1 MMKVGI
7 TGGIGSGKSTV
18 CRLFAR
24 RGVAVYDS
32 DSEAKRLMTESVE
45 LRQRIAGR
53 FGAEAY
59 AADGGLNRSLL
70 AARVFTDPQALA
82 DLNAMVHPAVMAD
95 FAAWAERQSGDYV
108 VLESAILFE
117 AGLEHSVDRT
127 VAVLAPG
134 EQRVQR
140 IMQRDHI
147 PEEYAR
153 LRIQAQKPDSYYR
166 EHCTDVLENQEETPE
181 AFREKAEIFF
191 RDLLRQL
198 HHITEGGH
206 EQ

>member
-45 LRQRIAGR
+45 LRRRIAGR

-59 AADGGLNRSLL
+59 AADGGLNRSWL

-117 AGLEHSVDRT
+117 AGLEHAVDRT
-127 VAVLAPG
+127 VAVLAPL
-134 EQRVQR
+134 ELRLER
-140 IMQRDHI
+140 TCRRDGCDREAVRRRMAAQMDDDTLCARADYTVVNI
-147 PEEYAR
+147 REEDLEPTVAELDRRFKLEAR
-153 LRIQAQKPDSYYR
+153 HR
-166 EHCTDVLENQEETPE
+166 HE
-181 AFREKAEIFF
+181 A
-191 RDLLRQL
+191 
-198 HHITEGGH
+198 
-206 EQ
+206 